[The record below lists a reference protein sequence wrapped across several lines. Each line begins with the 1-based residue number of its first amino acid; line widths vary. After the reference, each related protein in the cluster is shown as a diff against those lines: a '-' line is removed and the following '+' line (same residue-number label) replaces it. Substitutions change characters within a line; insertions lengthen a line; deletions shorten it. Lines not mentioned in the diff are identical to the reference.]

1 MSCGQ
6 VVHDY
11 VLGLCYVV
19 PCDLLEVSLNYFDR
33 LAMIGLG

>member
-1 MSCGQ
+1 MCGQ

-19 PCDLLEVSLNYFDR
+19 PCELLEVSINYFER
-33 LAMIGLG
+33 LSLLGVLS